1 MSSISV
7 AHPTLY
13 SAWPSKNQVNFPKSN
28 PKPAS
33 NTDNS
38 DDTGV
43 DSRQL
48 SLQNAQIRQEEANQS
63 RKDAHRKLNTVVTPF
78 CVALG
83 FMIYKLGMLM
93 DPSVKVMK
101 RFKQLLT
108 DNQQLRQAVSQANI
122 SLVRDQGQVPPQ
134 LRLPLAQLDALLHA
148 NDVRPSMMV
157 PYLEEVRQ
165 ATNGGNLKLSQL
177 GRKVAD
183 YHELLQAIMHDK
195 PGFKMLASE
204 MRVRRFMDT
213 SKKQA
218 MDMAKSDREEFFVR
232 LFGRGLNKD
241 EHLDRY
247 RHMFDQ
253 LGESHRLRVR
263 LLAFVIPGSLFGYFF
278 SKVGHADAEADES

>member
-122 SLVRDQGQVPPQ
+122 SLV
-134 LRLPLAQLDALLHA
+134 
-148 NDVRPSMMV
+148 
-157 PYLEEVRQ
+157 
-165 ATNGGNLKLSQL
+165 
-177 GRKVAD
+177 
-183 YHELLQAIMHDK
+183 
-195 PGFKMLASE
+195 
-204 MRVRRFMDT
+204 
-213 SKKQA
+213 
-218 MDMAKSDREEFFVR
+218 
-232 LFGRGLNKD
+232 
-241 EHLDRY
+241 
-247 RHMFDQ
+247 
-253 LGESHRLRVR
+253 
-263 LLAFVIPGSLFGYFF
+263 
-278 SKVGHADAEADES
+278 